1 LWIDNHLRRTH
12 AAIGDYKTLVADMR
26 IAGSRVADEWEGIKP
41 PAGFD
46 PADADF
52 GSLKSQIRTLPV
64 LGFQRLAAY
73 ARIKYEAYDCL

>member
-52 GSLKSQIRTLPV
+52 GS
-64 LGFQRLAAY
+64 
-73 ARIKYEAYDCL
+73 